1 MASSIIGGLIAK
13 GYPENLI
20 CASDPNEDQ
29 LTLLGNASNINT
41 TTDNR
46 SAIANADI
54 IILAVKP
61 QVTEQVLVPLSDIV
75 QQNRPLIISI
85 AAGITV
91 ANLLSWLG
99 PELPVVRTMP
109 NTPALVKM
117 GATGLYANQQVSAVQ
132 KRSAQLIFNSV
143 GVARWFENETDLDV
157 VVALSGSGPA
167 YYFMVMEAM
176 ETAAIQ
182 LGLSADAARQLT
194 LQTAL
199 GSAQLALQS
208 EDAPAELR
216 RKVTSPGGTTEAAI
230 NCFQEDGL
238 KDLFARAMKAAYD
251 RSIELAG

>member
-29 LTLLGNASNINT
+29 LTLLGNASNIKT

-117 GATGLYANQQVSAVQ
+117 GATGLYANKQVSPAQ
-132 KRSAQLIFNSV
+132 KRSAQLIFDSV
-143 GVARWFENETDLDV
+143 GIARWFESETDLDV

-176 ETAAIQ
+176 EAAAIQ